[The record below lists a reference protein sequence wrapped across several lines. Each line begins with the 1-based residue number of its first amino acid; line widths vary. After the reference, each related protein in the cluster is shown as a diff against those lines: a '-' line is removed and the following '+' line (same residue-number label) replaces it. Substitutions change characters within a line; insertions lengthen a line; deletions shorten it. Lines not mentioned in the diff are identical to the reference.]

1 MPSLGRSDDASQ
13 PLAGRTS
20 VRYSGSVGSNSH
32 DRDLRLARTTYIG
45 AVRRFH
51 VALRHFNA
59 SDIAMDPGSGPQPR
73 PWTAHHVAIMR
84 ELVEA
89 VTAVVDRRREWD
101 RLRRE
106 WTPPH

>member
-1 MPSLGRSDDASQ
+1 MFDTAP
-13 PLAGRTS
+13 
-20 VRYSGSVGSNSH
+20 VGSNSH
-32 DRDLRLARTTYIG
+32 DRDLRLARTTYVG
-45 AVRRFH
+45 AVRRFD
-51 VALRHFNA
+51 VALRRFDA
-59 SDIAMDPGSGPQPR
+59 SDIPMDPGPGPQPR
-73 PWTAHHVAIMR
+73 PWTMHHVAIMR